1 MSQLRAFQPA
11 VGGRQPALRTGL
23 LPAASCLLAVGL
35 MLAGTSAPRAQQTS
49 APRAQ
54 QSSAQP
60 AQQGSA
66 PQGGAPQAGGQ
77 PAGQADAAA
86 QPTFRSGI
94 NFVTVDAYVSDSK
107 GMPITDLKQ
116 SDFQITEDN
125 KAQAIEQFRL
135 IRVDGNP
142 KPGEP
147 PPKEIRNRDDE
158 EREAARDDTRVFV
171 IFLDDYHVRLGSSLA
186 VRQPLSEF
194 IQNQMKPLDLVAVMY
209 PLTPVQDIDFTRNH
223 ERIVNAIQHF
233 EGRKYR
239 YEPRN
244 LFEEQYQRAPTEIVE
259 QIRNQVVMTAL
270 RGLAVRLG
278 SMREGRKS
286 VIYVSEGLQAMLPPQ
301 LRNADASQGNFGNTA
316 ARSPMA
322 GENDPRE
329 QTAQV
334 FAQSDLYSQLKEVF
348 IASTRNNTAIY
359 TVDPRGLATN
369 EFDIDEN
376 VGPQQD
382 RSMLQAST
390 DTLRSIAEETD
401 GRAIVGRN
409 DLAKGLQQAMQD
421 STAYYLIGYTSAA
434 APTDGKFHQIRVQ
447 LSASAGRRGLQ
458 IRARRGYWAATVED
472 VAKAAKA
479 TGPAVPDTMK
489 PVLQA
494 LSTISANVQAGKYVR
509 TWLGTARGENG
520 KTKVTLV
527 WEPLPRPA
535 SARRDP
541 APGRVSVI
549 AATERGDLVYRGRTP
564 DAPQLASAN
573 PQATGASASL
583 PAATATSAAPTP
595 QALTFDAPPGKLEL
609 RMTVEGAGGGVLDQ
623 EIRNITIPD
632 LTAAQPALSTPRVYS
647 ARTPRELQTIAGNP
661 GAVPPAGRE
670 FSRTSRLLIRFDS
683 YGPGNEV
690 PTPTAT
696 LLNNNGQKFT
706 DVPVTPAAAGGTHQ
720 IDLGLAAIPPGEY
733 VIEITIKGATGEARE
748 LVAFR
753 VVS

>member
-1 MSQLRAFQPA
+1 MSYTR
-11 VGGRQPALRTGL
+11 VSSALV
-23 LPAASCLLAVGL
+23 LAVL
-35 MLAGTSAPRAQQTS
+35 LILAATTTPRAQQ
-49 APRAQ
+49 AGAQ
-54 QSSAQP
+54 GAQ
-60 AQQGSA
+60 ANGSQQGSG
-66 PQGGAPQAGGQ
+66 QQAN
-77 PAGQADAAA
+77 GQAAGAQADAA

-107 GMPITDLKQ
+107 GQPITDLKQ
-116 SDFQITEDN
+116 SDFQVTEDN

-147 PPKEIRNRDDE
+147 PPSEIRDRDDE

-186 VRQPLSEF
+186 VRQPLTEF

-223 ERIVNAIQHF
+223 AKIINAIQHF

-244 LFEEQYQRAPTEIVE
+244 LFEEQYQRAPTEVVE

-278 SMREGRKS
+278 SMRDGRKS
-286 VIYVSEGLQAMLPPQ
+286 VIYVSEGLQGTLPPQ
-301 LRNADASQGNFGNTA
+301 LRNADASQGKIGNIA
-316 ARSPMA
+316 ANNPSA

-334 FAQSDLYSQLKEVF
+334 FAQADLYSQLKEVF
-348 IASTRNNTAIY
+348 IAATRNNTAIY
-359 TVDPRGLATN
+359 TLDPRGLATN

-382 RSMLQAST
+382 QSLLTAST
-390 DTLRSIAEETD
+390 NSLRSIAEETD

-434 APTDGKFHQIRVQ
+434 APTDGKFHQIKVQ
-447 LSASAGRRGLQ
+447 LSASARRRGLQ

-479 TGPAVPDTMK
+479 TGPAVPDTLK
-489 PVLQA
+489 PVMSA
-494 LSTISANVQAGKYVR
+494 LSTISVNVQAGKYVR

-520 KTKVTLV
+520 KTKVPLV
-527 WEPLPRPA
+527 WEPPPQPA
-535 SARRDP
+535 GAARRDP
-541 APGRVSVI
+541 VAGRVSVI
-549 AATERGDLVYRGRTP
+549 AANDKGDLVYRGRTP

-583 PAATATSAAPTP
+583 PATTTQAAPTP

-609 RMTVEGAGGGVLDQ
+609 RMTVEGSGGGVLDQ

-632 LTAAQPALSTPRVYS
+632 LTAPKPALSTPRVYS
-647 ARTPRELQTIAGNP
+647 ARTPREFQAIAANP
-661 GAVPPAGRE
+661 GAVPPAARE
-670 FSRTSRLLIRFDS
+670 FSRTTRLLIRFDS

-690 PTPTAT
+690 PTPTAA

-706 DVPVTPAAAGGTHQ
+706 DVPVTAAAAGGTHQ
-720 IDLGLAAIPPGEY
+720 IDLSLATIPPGEY
-733 VIEITIKGATGEARE
+733 VIEITIKGQTGEAKE

>member
-1 MSQLRAFQPA
+1 MTAMRRSAAFLVA
-11 VGGRQPALRTGL
+11 VVLAIMG
-23 LPAASCLLAVGL
+23 SLAV
-35 MLAGTSAPRAQQTS
+35 RAQQTGS
-49 APRAQ
+49 Q
-54 QSSAQP
+54 QPSSQP
-60 AQQGSA
+60 AAGQQ
-66 PQGGAPQAGGQ
+66 Q
-77 PAGQADAAA
+77 PADQTEL
-86 QPTFRSGI
+86 TFRAGI

-107 GMPITDLKQ
+107 GQPATDLKQ
-116 SDFQITEDN
+116 SDFEIFEDN
-125 KAQAIEQFRL
+125 KPQKVEQFRF
-135 IRVDGNP
+135 IKVDGNP

-147 PPKEIRNRDDE
+147 PASEIRNRDDE

-171 IFLDDYHVRLGSSLA
+171 IFLDDYHTRLGSSLA

-194 IQNQMKPLDLVAVMY
+194 IQNQMRPLDLVAVMY
-209 PLTPVQDIDFTRNH
+209 PLTPVTDIDFTRNH
-223 ERIVNAIQHF
+223 AKIINAIQHF

-244 LFEEQYQRAPTEIVE
+244 LFEQQYERAPTEVVE

-278 SMREGRKS
+278 SIREGRKS

-301 LRNADASQGNFGNTA
+301 LRNADASMGKIGNPA
-316 ARSPMA
+316 ANSPMV

-348 IASTRNNTAIY
+348 IAATRNNTAIY

-369 EFDIDEN
+369 EFDIDEA

-382 RSMLQAST
+382 QAMLQAST
-390 DTLRSIAEETD
+390 DSLRSIAEETD

-409 DLAKGLQQAMQD
+409 DLAKGLQLAMQD

-434 APTDGKFHQIRVQ
+434 APTDGKFHQIKVQ
-447 LSASAGRRGLQ
+447 LSASAKRRGLQ

-472 VAKAAKA
+472 VAKAEKA
-479 TGPAVPDTMK
+479 TGPGVPDAAK
-489 PVLQA
+489 PVMQA
-494 LSTISANVQAGKYVR
+494 LSSIAVPVQAGKYVR
-509 TWLGTARGENG
+509 TWLGTQRGENG
-520 KTKVTLV
+520 KTRVTLV
-527 WEPLPRPA
+527 WEPLPKTPVGNLRA
-535 SARRDP
+535 DP
-541 APGRVSVI
+541 APGRVSLI
-549 AATERGDLVYRGRTP
+549 AATDKGDLVYRGRTP
-564 DAPQLASAN
+564 DTPQLASAN

-583 PAATATSAAPTP
+583 PASTAAATAAAP
-595 QALTFDAPPGKLEL
+595 QSLTFEAPPGKLEL

-632 LTAAQPALSTPRVYS
+632 LTAARPAISTPRVY
-647 ARTPRELQTIAGNP
+647 AVRTPRELQAIAGNAA
-661 GAVPPAGRE
+661 AVPPANRE
-670 FSRTSRLLIRFDS
+670 FSRTMRLLIRFDS

-690 PTPTAT
+690 PVPAAA
-696 LLNNNGQKFT
+696 LLNSNGQKFT
-706 DVPVTPAAAGGTHQ
+706 DVPVVATTAGGTHQ
-720 IDLGLAAIPPGEY
+720 IDMSLATIPAGEY
-733 VIEITIKGATGEARE
+733 VIEITVKGATGDTANE